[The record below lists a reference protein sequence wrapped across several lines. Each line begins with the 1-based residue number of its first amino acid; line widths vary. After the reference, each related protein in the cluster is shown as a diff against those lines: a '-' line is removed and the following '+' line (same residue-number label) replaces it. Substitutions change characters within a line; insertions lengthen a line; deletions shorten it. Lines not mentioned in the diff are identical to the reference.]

1 MDVRVWRVARS
12 SLPDV
17 GHEKGKKMRL
27 QRAAPEF
34 AMQSAL
40 FNWAELLEAA
50 YPALKLLR
58 GSMNGVR
65 LTPAQAGKA
74 KAAGMKKGEHDVTL
88 PVPRCGYT
96 GLSIE
101 LKFGKNKPTS
111 DQLEYGNNLIAEGW
125 YVAYCW
131 EWTDAADLIKRYLEG
146 KL

>member
-1 MDVRVWRVARS
+1 
-12 SLPDV
+12 
-17 GHEKGKKMRL
+17 MRL

-40 FNWAELLEAA
+40 FNWAELVQGV
-50 YPALKLLR
+50 YPALRLLR
-58 GSMNGVR
+58 GSMNGVH

-88 PVPRCGYT
+88 PVPRGGYT

-101 LKFGKNKPTS
+101 LKYGKNKPTS
-111 DQLEYGNNLIAEGW
+111 DQLEYGDMLKSEGW

-131 EWTDAADLIKRYLEG
+131 EWTDAADLIKRYLDG
-146 KL
+146 VL